1 MATGSKP
8 TATLRFDFD
17 PPLKEFH
24 FELSR
29 FGQGLSDFT
38 PLWLTL
44 GGLFRDQMVDQLM
57 KAVILPLM

>member
-1 MATGSKP
+1 MATGTKP

-44 GGLFRDQMVDQLM
+44 GGLFRQEM
-57 KAVILPLM
+57 AA